1 MINLPYISV
10 ISDKER
16 AAYQEEKEE
25 RQNQF
30 KHLYIDDNLVSSR
43 ITWTE
48 NRIKVQYYKPEDFPI
63 PWYKR
68 LFPRDLEPINQK
80 NKELWQEASA
90 VALAKHLMPPGPP
103 LTFAYW
109 GY

>member
-1 MINLPYISV
+1 MINAPYIP
-10 ISDKER
+10 ILSDKEK
-16 AAYQEEKEE
+16 AAYQEEIEE
-25 RQNQF
+25 RKNQF
-30 KHLYIDDNLVSSR
+30 NHLYIDDALVSNR

-48 NRIKVQYYKPEDFPI
+48 NRIKIRYYTPKDFPL

-68 LFPRDLEPINQK
+68 LFQNNLESINQK

-103 LTFAYW
+103 LTYAF
-109 GY
+109 

>member
-1 MINLPYISV
+1 MIHPPSYIS
-10 ISDKER
+10 IFSDKEK

-30 KHLYIDDNLVSSR
+30 KHLYIDDSLVSSR

-48 NRIKVQYYKPEDFPI
+48 NRIKVQYYTPEDFPI

-68 LFPRDLEPINQK
+68 LFQNNLESINQK
-80 NKELWQEASA
+80 NRELWQETSA
-90 VALAKHLMPPGPP
+90 VALAKNLIPPGPP
-103 LTFAYW
+103 LTYAF
-109 GY
+109 